1 MNSASAVTDIDDND
15 VRVTTWTFDTA
26 GAATGD
32 HVHEYDYVVVPITG
46 GRFTVVDSAGT
57 TRDMTQEQA
66 LPYRGVAGTSHNVVS
81 ATESRVV
88 FVEIELKR

>member
-1 MNSASAVTDIDDND
+1 MSQASAVTDIDDDD

-26 GAATGD
+26 GDATGH
-32 HVHEYDYVVVPITG
+32 HVHEYDYIVVPVSG
-46 GRFTVVDSAGT
+46 GRFTVAEPEGGT
-57 TRDMTQEQA
+57 REMTQETA
-66 LPYRGVAGTSHNVVS
+66 SPYRGIAGTAHNVIS